1 MKKLLSTKFKVLML
15 CLLCT
20 FADIAV
26 QASDVLT
33 MGVFPRRNSVVTV
46 KMFTPLSRYLSEQ
59 LGVTVKLETA
69 KNFPAFWENVM
80 SRRYDIV
87 HYNQLHYLLSHKS
100 VGYQV
105 FAKNEEFGQS
115 YIQSSII
122 VRKDSGINTIADL
135 KDKRIIFGGGK
146 LAMVAFVGVKLMLME
161 NGLNES
167 DYETI
172 IARNPPNSSLAVFF
186 KKAEAGGVGD
196 IALSVPSV
204 TKRVNANEM
213 KYLASSH
220 GQAHLP
226 WAISPNVKDEL
237 KNEISKVLIN
247 ISSSSEGKK
256 ILKMAGISGILAAE
270 DKDYDDSRMIYRKYK
285 KLLK

>member
-1 MKKLLSTKFKVLML
+1 MKKLITTKFKVLIL

-20 FADIAV
+20 FADIVV
-26 QASDVLT
+26 QASEVLT

-80 SRRYDIV
+80 SKRYDIV
-87 HYNQLHYLLSHKS
+87 HYNQLHYILSQKS
-100 VGYQV
+100 VGYKV

-122 VRKDSGINTIADL
+122 VRKDSGFNTIADL
-135 KDKRIIFGGGK
+135 KGKRVIFGGGK
-146 LAMVAFVGVKLMLME
+146 LAMVAFVGVKLLLME
-161 NGLNES
+161 NGLKES
-167 DYETI
+167 DYQTV

-196 IALSVPSV
+196 IALTVPSV

-213 KYLASSH
+213 KYLASGH
-220 GQAHLP
+220 GQAHIP
-226 WAISPNVKDEL
+226 WAYSPNVKDDMKE
-237 KNEISKVLIN
+237 KIVAEFIKM
-247 ISSSSEGKK
+247 SSVPEGKK
-256 ILKMAGISGILAAE
+256 VLKKAGMSGILAAE
-270 DKDYDDSRMIYRKYK
+270 DKDYDDSRVIYRKYK
-285 KLLK
+285 NLLN